1 MLCEERYNLMERKGK
16 EGGERGG
23 EGGREREKVGK
34 KRNNNKMTSQH

>member
-16 EGGERGG
+16 ERER
-23 EGGREREKVGK
+23 EGGGKEGEREKVGK